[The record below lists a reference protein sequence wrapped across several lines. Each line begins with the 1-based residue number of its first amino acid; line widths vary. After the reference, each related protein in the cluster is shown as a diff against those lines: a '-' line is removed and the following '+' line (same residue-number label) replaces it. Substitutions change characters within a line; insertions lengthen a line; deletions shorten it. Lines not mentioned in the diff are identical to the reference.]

1 MKINHGMHHRKIKNS
16 NEAVAGIIVAVLLL
30 GLFFTM
36 YAVVQGVY
44 VPQWMENKE
53 AEHMDQ
59 VANQFA
65 ELKSSVDVLT
75 VQQQLYSTIT
85 NPITLGS
92 RELPYFVTARANG
105 ELTIIENEDYKIDIN
120 GIKGSV
126 EYDLTSIR
134 YHAYNA
140 YFVEQTY
147 ILEGG
152 GIIRDQP
159 TGTSTMIVYPS
170 ATIAQVDGDSL
181 LNISFYLPV
190 IAGKEEKITRYGC
203 GNCFIRTNYSH
214 FNEYTDDIS
223 SGYLRIYSDYA
234 EAWFDAL
241 NRTMSDLVSVTLIST
256 ESPPY
261 VEISQMVGGDPVELY
276 IKRLFI
282 EAQIGPGWT

>member
-1 MKINHGMHHRKIKNS
+1 MEVKNFLKENS
-16 NEAVAGIIVAVLLL
+16 AVAGVIEALLIVALVAIIISMIQLI
-30 GLFFTM
+30 
-36 YAVVQGVY
+36 YIPDV
-44 VPQWMENKE
+44 MEQKE
-53 AEHMDQ
+53 AEHMDL
-59 VANQFA
+59 VENQMSY
-65 ELKSSVDVLT
+65 LKSMIDI
-75 VQQQLYSTIT
+75 QTIT
-85 NPITLGS
+85 ESDSPMFSMITLGS